1 MIGDV
6 RVNDVPP
13 KDRDIAMVFQNYALY
28 PHMNVYENIAFGL
41 KLRELHGFFW
51 QVVNMSEARKI
62 REDIDSRV
70 REVAKM
76 LDIDQYLHRRP
87 KELSG
92 GQRQRV
98 ALARAIVRK
107 PKVFLMDEPL
117 SNLDAKLR
125 VQTRAELIRLH
136 RQLGITTIYVTH
148 DQDEALSMADRIVVM
163 RDGVVQQ
170 VATPKEVYGRPNNL
184 HVARFMGY
192 RNVAEFTV
200 GNVQGG
206 RAALLANGIQLTGT
220 QVGAFDSAAVSVAM
234 RPEDF
239 EACGADAANAF
250 SVDIESVEYGGRDSL
265 IRVQSAF
272 GPLYARLPGEFDAG
286 QRVSLRISP
295 ERALVYAREAA

>member
-1 MIGDV
+1 M
-6 RVNDVPP
+6 
-13 KDRDIAMVFQNYALY
+13 
-28 PHMNVYENIAFGL
+28 
-41 KLRELHGFFW
+41 
-51 QVVNMSEARKI
+51 
-62 REDIDSRV
+62 
-70 REVAKM
+70 
-76 LDIDQYLHRRP
+76 
-87 KELSG
+87 
-92 GQRQRV
+92 
-98 ALARAIVRK
+98 
-107 PKVFLMDEPL
+107 
-117 SNLDAKLR
+117 
-125 VQTRAELIRLH
+125 RAEIRRIH
-136 RQLGITTIYVTH
+136 SQLDRATIYVTH